1 MPPRSV
7 VRALIALV
15 AMVVVT
21 LIIAVCVLA
30 STFGR
35 ARVAA
40 HELRVS
46 IPDDAEIVVAYPNW
60 IEWQGFCSTLAFL
73 VPDGEVDAYL
83 GARDLSEASP
93 HEGRRIE
100 TCAASADPCTEFD
113 AADDLAPV
121 GIIVTDTYDNG
132 THAETDRDLSVIRG
146 CRPGQTLIAW
156 SAGYI

>member
-1 MPPRSV
+1 M
-7 VRALIALV
+7 IAFV

-21 LIIAVCVLA
+21 LIVAVCVLA

-46 IPDDAEIVVAYPNW
+46 IPDDAEIVVASPNW
-60 IEWQGFCSTLAFL
+60 FEWQGFCSTLAFL
-73 VPDGEVDAYL
+73 VPDGEVDGYL
-83 GARDLSEASP
+83 GARDLSDASP

-113 AADDLAPV
+113 AAGDLEPV
-121 GIIVTDTYDNG
+121 GITVTDTYDNG
-132 THAETDRDLSVIRG
+132 THAETDRDLTVIRG

>member
-1 MPPRSV
+1 MST
-7 VRALIALV
+7 RAVLSIVIAFV

-21 LIIAVCVLA
+21 LIVAVCVLA

-46 IPDDAEIVVAYPNW
+46 IPDDAEIVVASPNW
-60 IEWQGFCSTLAFL
+60 FEWQGFCSTLAFL
-73 VPDGEVDAYL
+73 VPDGEVDGYL
-83 GARDLSEASP
+83 GARDLSDASP

-113 AADDLAPV
+113 AAGDLEPV
-121 GIIVTDTYDNG
+121 GITVTDTYDNG
-132 THAETDRDLSVIRG
+132 THAETDRDLTVIRG